1 MYAPNKSDVLEEAK
15 GRWLGI
21 YEKLAPELVEA
32 QRKPGKAFP
41 CPVHGGLDGF
51 RVFRKTAGTTGG
63 GVCQTCG
70 FKPDGLAL
78 LTWVRNW
85 RFHEALQEVG
95 TLLGVK
101 DPEGRDSIA
110 GKARQVVPRQVKQE
124 NKQPSNEWL
133 RETMRKVW
141 KGSVPLT
148 HPSAE
153 PARLYLRSRGILA
166 WDRPGLEATVRFHP
180 ALSAKVEKGR
190 ADFPAIV
197 AIISDMEGAA
207 VVLHRIFLTA
217 KGEKAP
223 LESSKMMF
231 PIPSDRS
238 VVGGGI
244 RTSQPGEVV
253 DVCEGLETA
262 LAIETAMG
270 LPVWPLVNAY
280 YLENFCPPPAVKAVR
295 IWADLDSKGRG
306 QEAAKNLKQRLW
318 AMGIKARI
326 MLPNMPI
333 PTGAKGVDWNDVLL
347 GRGPMAFLGDDA
359 YRAMR

>member
-1 MYAPNKSDVLEEAK
+1 MYAPNKRDVLQEAN

-21 YEKLAPELVEA
+21 YQKLAPELVEA

-41 CPVHGGLDGF
+41 CPVHGGADGF
-51 RVFRKTAGTTGG
+51 RIFRKTAGTTGG

-78 LTWVRNW
+78 LIWVRDW
-85 RFHEALQEVG
+85 SFHEALQEVG
-95 TLLGVK
+95 SLIGVK
-101 DPEGRDSIA
+101 DSAGRTGKEG
-110 GKARQVVPRQVKQE
+110 QPRQVIPRRIKQE
-124 NKQPSNEWL
+124 CKQPSNEWL
-133 RETMRKVW
+133 REMMRKVW

-166 WDRPGLEATVRFHP
+166 WDRPGLEATVRFNP
-180 ALSAKVEKGR
+180 SLSATTETGR
-190 ADFPAIV
+190 SNFPAIV
-197 AIISDMEGAA
+197 AIISDTDGAA
-207 VVLHRIFLTA
+207 VVLHRIYLTA

-223 LESSKMMF
+223 LESPKMMF
-231 PIPSDRS
+231 PIPTDRS

-244 RTSQPGEVV
+244 RTSQPGDVV

-280 YLENFCPPPAVKAVR
+280 LLENFCPPPATKAVR
-295 IWADLDSKGRG
+295 IWADLDRSGAG
-306 QEAAKNLKQRLW
+306 QEAAKILKQRLW
-318 AMGIKARI
+318 GMGIKARI
-326 MLPNMPI
+326 MLPYLPI
-333 PTGAKGVDWNDVLL
+333 SAKAKGVDWNDVLL
-347 GRGPMAFLGDDA
+347 ERGSMGFLGEDA
-359 YRAMR
+359 YRATR

>member
-1 MYAPNKSDVLEEAK
+1 MYAPNKRDVLQEAN

-21 YEKLAPELVEA
+21 YQKLAPELVEA

-41 CPVHGGLDGF
+41 CPVHGGVDGF
-51 RVFRKTAGTTGG
+51 RVFRKTADSTGG

-78 LTWVRNW
+78 LSWVRNW
-85 RFHEALQEVG
+85 NFHEALQEVG
-95 TLLGVK
+95 SLLGVK
-101 DPEGRDSIA
+101 DPDGRVGKE
-110 GKARQVVPRQVKQE
+110 GKAREIVPRQIKQE
-124 NKQPSNEWL
+124 VKQPSNEWL

-141 KGSVPLT
+141 KESVPLT
-148 HPSAE
+148 HPTAE

-166 WDRPGLEATVRFHP
+166 WDRPGLESTVRFHP
-180 ALSAKVEKGR
+180 ALSARTERGR
-190 ADFPAIV
+190 REFPAIV
-197 AIISDMEGAA
+197 AIISDTEGAA

-223 LESSKMMF
+223 LVSPKMMF
-231 PIPSDRS
+231 PIPTDRS

-270 LPVWPLVNAY
+270 LPVWSLVNAY
-280 YLENFCPPPAVKAVR
+280 YLENFCPQPAVKAVR
-295 IWADLDSKGRG
+295 IWADLDRKGRG

-318 AMGIKARI
+318 SMGIKARI
-326 MLPNMPI
+326 MLPNLPI
-333 PTGAKGVDWNDVLL
+333 PAGAKGVDWNDVLL
-347 GRGPMAFLGDDA
+347 ERGSMAFLGEDA
-359 YRAMR
+359 YRATR

>member
-1 MYAPNKSDVLEEAK
+1 MYAPNKRDVLQEAN

-32 QRKPGKAFP
+32 QRKPGRAFA
-41 CPVHGGLDGF
+41 CPVHGGEDGF
-51 RVFRKTAGTTGG
+51 RIFRKTAGTTGG

-78 LTWVRNW
+78 LTWVRGW
-85 RFHEALQEVG
+85 SFHEALQEVG

-101 DPEGRDSIA
+101 DPEGRDA
-110 GKARQVVPRQVKQE
+110 VVGKARAFVPRQASTSS
-124 NKQPSNEWL
+124 KQPSNEWL
-133 RETMRKVW
+133 RDTMRKVW

-166 WDRPGLEATVRFHP
+166 WDRPGLEATVRFNP
-180 ALSAKVEKGR
+180 SLSAKDEKGR
-190 ADFPAIV
+190 SEHPAIV
-197 AIISDMEGAA
+197 AIISDKEGAA
-207 VVLHRIFLTA
+207 VVLHRIYLTA

-223 LESSKMMF
+223 LENPKMMF

-253 DVCEGLETA
+253 DVSEGLETA

-280 YLENFCPPPAVKAVR
+280 LLENFSPPPAVKAVR
-295 IWADLDSKGRG
+295 IWADLDRSGTG
-306 QEAAKNLKQRLW
+306 LEAAKNLKQRLW

-333 PTGAKGVDWNDVLL
+333 PSGAKGVDWNDVLL

-359 YRAMR
+359 YRAVR